1 MKFYSANET
10 AVIWDISGAM
20 VRRYCKEGK
29 VPGAVQTELGWQIPE
44 GTPKPGAQT
53 VRETPP
59 TPLVKKILYQRERNN
74 HFGIYEYIQVDLA
87 YSSSRMASN
96 RLTRQ
101 QIEEIYHTNRISP
114 AFEATKVDDIVEIM
128 NHFICMRYVVDNIT
142 APLTVSFVKQ
152 VHHFLTYGTYADQS
166 HKTGVGE
173 FRIKPD
179 KLGIPPQQINKAMAD
194 LIKGYERKAAKLDQI
209 LAFHV
214 QFERIHPFDDYNGR
228 VGRILMVKECLRY
241 GIDPFIIDDKRRG
254 AYNRG
259 IAQWDTDPEIL
270 QKVVCE
276 AQKRFQN
283 KLDTCRLMQYHRPPK
298 KYWRMLWNTILTM
311 KRTDFGTSW
320 RAIITSL
327 A

>member
-1 MKFYSANET
+1 MKLCT
-10 AVIWDISGAM
+10 AREMADSWDVTIQL
-20 VRRYCKEGK
+20 VRRYCKDGK
-29 VPGAVQTELGWQIPE
+29 VPNAVLTEQGWMIPE
-44 GTPKPGAQT
+44 GTLKPGT
-53 VRETPP
+53 ELKKETPP

-101 QIEEIYHTNRISP
+101 QVEEIYRTNRISP

-128 NHFICMRYVVDNIT
+128 NHFICMRYVVDNVT
-142 APLTVSFVKQ
+142 SPLTVSFVKQ
-152 VHHFLTYGTYADQS
+152 VHHFLTYGTYADQN

-179 KLGIPPQQINKAMAD
+179 KLGIPPQQINKVVAD
-194 LIKGYERKAAKLDQI
+194 LIKGYERKAAKLEQI

-228 VGRILMVKECLRY
+228 VGRILMVKECPRY

-254 AYNRG
+254 AYIRG

-298 KYWRMLWNTILTM
+298 K
-311 KRTDFGTSW
+311 
-320 RAIITSL
+320 
-327 A
+327 

>member
-1 MKFYSANET
+1 MKLCT
-10 AVIWDISGAM
+10 AREMADSWDVTIQL
-20 VRRYCKEGK
+20 VRRYCKDGK
-29 VPGAVQTELGWQIPE
+29 VPNAVLTEQGWMIPE
-44 GTPKPGAQT
+44 GTLKPGT
-53 VRETPP
+53 EVKRETPT
-59 TPLVKKILYQRERNN
+59 TPLVKKLLYQRERNN

-101 QIEEIYHTNRISP
+101 QVEEIYRTNRISP

-128 NHFICMRYVVDNIT
+128 NHFICMRYVVDNVT
-142 APLTVSFVKQ
+142 APLTVSFIKQ
-152 VHHFLTYGTYADQS
+152 VHHFLTYGTYADQN

-194 LIKGYERKAAKLDQI
+194 LIKGYERKAAKLEQI

-276 AQKRFQN
+276 AQKRFQT

-298 KYWRMLWNTILTM
+298 R
-311 KRTDFGTSW
+311 
-320 RAIITSL
+320 
-327 A
+327 

>member
-101 QIEEIYHTNRISP
+101 QVEEIYRTNRISP

-128 NHFICMRYVVDNIT
+128 NHFICMRYVVDNVT

-152 VHHFLTYGTYADQS
+152 VHHFLTYGTYADQN

-194 LIKGYERKAAKLDQI
+194 LIKGYERKAPKLEQI

-254 AYNRG
+254 TYNRG
-259 IAQWDTDPEIL
+259 IAQWDADPEIL
-270 QKVVCE
+270 QKVVCK

-298 KYWRMLWNTILTM
+298 K
-311 KRTDFGTSW
+311 
-320 RAIITSL
+320 
-327 A
+327 

>member
-1 MKFYSANET
+1 MKLYSVNET
-10 AVIWDISGAM
+10 AAIWGVSGAM

-44 GTPKPGAQT
+44 GTPKPGTQM

-59 TPLVKKILYQRERNN
+59 TPLVKKILYQHERNN
-74 HFGIYEYIQVDLA
+74 HFGIYEYIQVNLA

-96 RLTRQ
+96 RLTRNQ
-101 QIEEIYHTNRISP
+101 VEEMYRTKRLTAS
-114 AFEATKVDDIVEIM
+114 FEPTKVDDIVEMM

-152 VHHFLTYGTYADQS
+152 VHYFLTYGTYADQS

-173 FRIKPD
+173 FRIKPA
-179 KLGIPPQQINKAMAD
+179 KLGSPPQKINKEVAD
-194 LIKGYERKAAKLDQI
+194 LIKAYERKAAKMEQI
-209 LAFHV
+209 LDFHV
-214 QFERIHPFDDYNGR
+214 RFERIHPFDDYNGR

-254 AYNRG
+254 EYNRG
-259 IAQWDTDPEIL
+259 IAQWDTDPEVL

-283 KLDTCRLMQYHRPPK
+283 KLDTLRLMQYHRPPK
-298 KYWRMLWNTILTM
+298 K
-311 KRTDFGTSW
+311 
-320 RAIITSL
+320 
-327 A
+327 

>member
-44 GTPKPGAQT
+44 GTPKPGAQM

-101 QIEEIYHTNRISP
+101 QVEEIYRTNRISP

-128 NHFICMRYVVDNIT
+128 NHFICMRYVVDNVT
-142 APLTVSFVKQ
+142 SPLTVSFVKQ
-152 VHHFLTYGTYADQS
+152 VHHFLTYGTYADQN

-179 KLGIPPQQINKAMAD
+179 KLGFPPQQINKAVAD
-194 LIKGYERKAAKLDQI
+194 LIKGYERKAAKLEQI

-259 IAQWDTDPEIL
+259 IAQWDTAPEIL

-298 KYWRMLWNTILTM
+298 R
-311 KRTDFGTSW
+311 
-320 RAIITSL
+320 
-327 A
+327 

>member
-29 VPGAVQTELGWQIPE
+29 VPGAVQTEQGWMIPE
-44 GTPKPGAQT
+44 GTPKPGAQMA
-53 VRETPP
+53 RETPP

-74 HFGIYEYIQVDLA
+74 HFGIYEYVQVDLA

-101 QIEEIYHTNRISP
+101 QVEEIYRTNRISP

-128 NHFICMRYVVDNIT
+128 NHFICMRYVVDNVT

-152 VHHFLTYGTYADQS
+152 VHHFLTYGTYADQN

-194 LIKGYERKAAKLDQI
+194 LIKGYERKAAKLEQI

-259 IAQWDTDPEIL
+259 IAQWNTDPEIL

-283 KLDTCRLMQYHRPPK
+283 KLGTCRLMQYHRPPK
-298 KYWRMLWNTILTM
+298 R
-311 KRTDFGTSW
+311 
-320 RAIITSL
+320 
-327 A
+327 

>member
-1 MKFYSANET
+1 MKLCT
-10 AVIWDISGAM
+10 AREMADSWDVTIQL
-20 VRRYCKEGK
+20 VRRYCKDGK
-29 VPGAVQTELGWQIPE
+29 VPNAVLTEQGWMIPE
-44 GTPKPGAQT
+44 GTLKPGT
-53 VRETPP
+53 ELKKETPP

-101 QIEEIYHTNRISP
+101 QVEEIYRTNRISP

-128 NHFICMRYVVDNIT
+128 NHFICMRYVVDNVT

-152 VHHFLTYGTYADQS
+152 VHHFLTYGTYADQN

-194 LIKGYERKAAKLDQI
+194 LIKGYERKAPKLEQI

-241 GIDPFIIDDKRRG
+241 GIDSQ
-254 AYNRG
+254 AV
-259 IAQWDTDPEIL
+259 ALT
-270 QKVVCE
+270 E
-276 AQKRFQN
+276 AFGES
-283 KLDTCRLMQYHRPPK
+283 HRH
-298 KYWRMLWNTILTM
+298 
-311 KRTDFGTSW
+311 
-320 RAIITSL
+320 
-327 A
+327 

>member
-1 MKFYSANET
+1 MKLCT
-10 AVIWDISGAM
+10 AREMADSWDVTIQL
-20 VRRYCKEGK
+20 VRRYCKDGK
-29 VPGAVQTELGWQIPE
+29 VPNAVLTEQGWMIPE
-44 GTPKPGAQT
+44 GTLKPGT
-53 VRETPP
+53 ELKKETPP

-101 QIEEIYHTNRISP
+101 QVEEIYRTNRISP

-128 NHFICMRYVVDNIT
+128 NHFICMRYVVDNVT

-152 VHHFLTYGTYADQS
+152 VHHFLTYGTYADQN

-270 QKVVCE
+270 QQVICE

-298 KYWRMLWNTILTM
+298 R
-311 KRTDFGTSW
+311 
-320 RAIITSL
+320 
-327 A
+327 

>member
-1 MKFYSANET
+1 MKLYSVNET
-10 AVIWDISGAM
+10 AATWGISGVM

-74 HFGIYEYIQVDLA
+74 HFGIYEYIQVNLA

-96 RLTRQ
+96 RLTRNQ
-101 QIEEIYHTNRISP
+101 VEEMYRTKRLTAS
-114 AFEATKVDDIVEIM
+114 FEPTKVDDIVEMM
-128 NHFICMRYVVDNIT
+128 NHFICMRYVIDNVT
-142 APLTVSFVKQ
+142 APLTVSFIKQ
-152 VHHFLTYGTYADQS
+152 VHHFLTYGTYADQN

-179 KLGIPPQQINKAMAD
+179 KLGIPPQQINKAVAD
-194 LIKGYERKAAKLDQI
+194 LIKIYERKAAKLEQI

-228 VGRILMVKECLRY
+228 VGRILMVKECMRY

-254 AYNRG
+254 EYNRG
-259 IAQWDTDPEIL
+259 IAQWDTNPEVL

-298 KYWRMLWNTILTM
+298 K
-311 KRTDFGTSW
+311 
-320 RAIITSL
+320 
-327 A
+327 

>member
-1 MKFYSANET
+1 MADS
-10 AVIWDISGAM
+10 WDVTIQL
-20 VRRYCKEGK
+20 VRRYCKDGK
-29 VPGAVQTELGWQIPE
+29 VPNAVLTEQGWMIPE
-44 GTPKPGAQT
+44 GTLKPGKE
-53 VRETPP
+53 VKRETPA

-101 QIEEIYHTNRISP
+101 QVEEIYRTNRISP

-128 NHFICMRYVVDNIT
+128 NHFICMRYVVDNVT

-152 VHHFLTYGTYADQS
+152 VHHFLTYGTYADQN

-194 LIKGYERKAAKLDQI
+194 LIKGYERKAPKLEQI

-298 KYWRMLWNTILTM
+298 K
-311 KRTDFGTSW
+311 
-320 RAIITSL
+320 
-327 A
+327 

>member
-1 MKFYSANET
+1 MKLYSVNET
-10 AVIWDISGAM
+10 AAIWGVSGAM

-44 GTPKPGAQT
+44 GTPKPGAQS
-53 VRETPP
+53 VRETPQ

-74 HFGIYEYIQVDLA
+74 HCGIYEYIQVNLA

-96 RLTRQ
+96 RLTRNQ
-101 QIEEIYHTNRISP
+101 VEEMYRTKRITAS
-114 AFEATKVDDIVEIM
+114 FEPTKVDDIVEMM

-152 VHHFLTYGTYADQS
+152 VHYFLTYGTYADQS

-173 FRIKPD
+173 FRIKPA
-179 KLGIPPQQINKAMAD
+179 KLGSPQQKINKEVAD
-194 LIKGYERKAAKLDQI
+194 LIKAYERKAVKLEGI
-209 LAFHV
+209 LNFHV

-254 AYNRG
+254 EYNRG
-259 IAQWDTDPEIL
+259 IAQWDTNPDIL

-298 KYWRMLWNTILTM
+298 K
-311 KRTDFGTSW
+311 
-320 RAIITSL
+320 
-327 A
+327 

>member
-1 MKFYSANET
+1 MKLCT
-10 AVIWDISGAM
+10 AREMADSWDVTIQL
-20 VRRYCKEGK
+20 VRRYCKDGK
-29 VPGAVQTELGWQIPE
+29 VPNAVLTEQGWMIPE
-44 GTPKPGAQT
+44 GTLRPGT
-53 VRETPP
+53 EFKRETPP
-59 TPLVKKILYQRERNN
+59 TPLVKKILYQHERNN
-74 HFGIYEYIQVDLA
+74 HFGIYEYIQVNLA

-96 RLTRQ
+96 RLTRNQ
-101 QIEEIYHTNRISP
+101 VEEMYRTKRLTAS
-114 AFEATKVDDIVEIM
+114 FEPTKVDDIVEMM
-128 NHFICMRYVVDNIT
+128 NHFICMRYVIDNVT
-142 APLTVSFVKQ
+142 APLTVSFIKQ
-152 VHHFLTYGTYADQS
+152 VHHFLTYGTYADQK

-179 KLGIPPQQINKAMAD
+179 KLGVPPQQINKAVAD
-194 LIKGYERKAAKLDQI
+194 LIKIYGRKTAKLEQI

-254 AYNRG
+254 EYKRG
-259 IAQWDTDPEIL
+259 IAQWDTNPEIL

-298 KYWRMLWNTILTM
+298 K
-311 KRTDFGTSW
+311 
-320 RAIITSL
+320 
-327 A
+327 

>member
-1 MKFYSANET
+1 MKLCT
-10 AVIWDISGAM
+10 AREMADSWDVTIQL
-20 VRRYCKEGK
+20 VRRYCKDGK
-29 VPGAVQTELGWQIPE
+29 VSNAVLTEQGWMIPE
-44 GTPKPGAQT
+44 GTLKPGT
-53 VRETPP
+53 EVKRETPT

-101 QIEEIYHTNRISP
+101 QVEEIYRTNRISP
-114 AFEATKVDDIVEIM
+114 AFDATKVDDIVEIM
-128 NHFICMRYVVDNIT
+128 NHFICIRYVVDNVT
-142 APLTVSFVKQ
+142 SPLTVSFVKQ
-152 VHHFLTYGTYADQS
+152 VHHFLTYGTYADQN

-173 FRIKPD
+173 FRNKPD

-194 LIKGYERKAAKLDQI
+194 LIKVYERKAAKLDQI

-259 IAQWDTDPEIL
+259 IAQWDTDPKIL

-298 KYWRMLWNTILTM
+298 K
-311 KRTDFGTSW
+311 
-320 RAIITSL
+320 
-327 A
+327 

>member
-1 MKFYSANET
+1 MKLCT
-10 AVIWDISGAM
+10 AREMADSWDVTIQL
-20 VRRYCKEGK
+20 VRRYCKDGK
-29 VPGAVQTELGWQIPE
+29 VPNAVLTEQGWMIPE
-44 GTPKPGAQT
+44 GPLRPGT
-53 VRETPP
+53 EFKRETPP

-74 HFGIYEYIQVDLA
+74 HFGIYEYIQVDLG

-101 QIEEIYHTNRISP
+101 QVEEIYRTNRISP
-114 AFEATKVDDIVEIM
+114 SFEATKVDDIVEMM
-128 NHFICMRYVVDNIT
+128 NHFICMRYVVDNVT

-152 VHHFLTYGTYADQS
+152 VHHFLTYGTYADQN

-194 LIKGYERKAAKLDQI
+194 LIKGYERKAAKLEQI

-270 QKVVCE
+270 RKVVCE

-298 KYWRMLWNTILTM
+298 R
-311 KRTDFGTSW
+311 
-320 RAIITSL
+320 
-327 A
+327 

>member
-1 MKFYSANET
+1 MADS
-10 AVIWDISGAM
+10 WDVTIQL
-20 VRRYCKEGK
+20 VRRYCKDGK
-29 VPGAVQTELGWQIPE
+29 VPNAVLTEQGWMIPE
-44 GTPKPGAQT
+44 GTLKPGT
-53 VRETPP
+53 ELKKETPP

-101 QIEEIYHTNRISP
+101 QVEEIYRTNRISP

-128 NHFICMRYVVDNIT
+128 NHFICMRYVVDNVT
-142 APLTVSFVKQ
+142 SPLTVSFVKQ
-152 VHHFLTYGTYADQS
+152 VHHFLTYGTYADQN

-179 KLGIPPQQINKAMAD
+179 KLGFPPQQINKAVAD
-194 LIKGYERKAAKLDQI
+194 LIKGYERKAAKLEQI

-270 QKVVCE
+270 QKVVYE

-298 KYWRMLWNTILTM
+298 K
-311 KRTDFGTSW
+311 
-320 RAIITSL
+320 
-327 A
+327 

>member
-1 MKFYSANET
+1 MKLCT
-10 AVIWDISGAM
+10 AREMADAWDVTIQL
-20 VRRYCKEGK
+20 VRRYCKDGK
-29 VPGAVQTELGWQIPE
+29 VPNAVLTEQGWMIPE
-44 GTPKPGAQT
+44 GTLRPGT
-53 VRETPP
+53 EFKRETPQ

-74 HFGIYEYIQVDLA
+74 HFGIYEYIQVNLA

-96 RLTRQ
+96 RLTRNQ
-101 QIEEIYHTNRISP
+101 VEEMYRTKRLTAS
-114 AFEATKVDDIVEIM
+114 FEPTKVDDIVEMM

-152 VHHFLTYGTYADQS
+152 VHYFLTYGTYADQS

-173 FRIKPD
+173 FRIKPA
-179 KLGIPPQQINKAMAD
+179 KLGSPPQKINKEVAD
-194 LIKGYERKAAKLDQI
+194 IIKDYERKAAKMEQI
-209 LAFHV
+209 LDFHV
-214 QFERIHPFDDYNGR
+214 RFERIHPFDDYNGR

-254 AYNRG
+254 EYNRG
-259 IAQWDTDPEIL
+259 IAQWDTNPEIL

-298 KYWRMLWNTILTM
+298 K
-311 KRTDFGTSW
+311 
-320 RAIITSL
+320 
-327 A
+327 

>member
-10 AVIWDISGAM
+10 AIIWDISGAM

-29 VPGAVQTELGWQIPE
+29 VPGAVQTEQGWMIPE
-44 GTPKPGAQT
+44 GTPKPGAQM

-96 RLTRQ
+96 RLARQ
-101 QIEEIYHTNRISP
+101 QVEEIYRTNRISP

-128 NHFICMRYVVDNIT
+128 NHFICMRYVVDNVT
-142 APLTVSFVKQ
+142 TPLTVSFVKQ
-152 VHHFLTYGTYADQS
+152 VHHFLTYGTYADQN

-194 LIKGYERKAAKLDQI
+194 LIKGYERKAAKLEQI

-241 GIDPFIIDDKRRG
+241 GIDPFFIDDKRRG

-259 IAQWDTDPEIL
+259 IAQWDTDPDIL

-298 KYWRMLWNTILTM
+298 R
-311 KRTDFGTSW
+311 
-320 RAIITSL
+320 
-327 A
+327 

>member
-10 AVIWDISGAM
+10 AIIWDISGAM

-29 VPGAVQTELGWQIPE
+29 VLGAVQTEQGWMIPE

-101 QIEEIYHTNRISP
+101 QVEEIYRTNRISP

-128 NHFICMRYVVDNIT
+128 NHFICMRYVVDNVT
-142 APLTVSFVKQ
+142 SPLTVSFVKQ
-152 VHHFLTYGTYADQS
+152 VHHFLTYGTYADQN

-179 KLGIPPQQINKAMAD
+179 KLGFPPQQINKAVAD
-194 LIKGYERKAAKLDQI
+194 LIKGYERKAAKLEQI

-259 IAQWDTDPEIL
+259 IAQWDTDPKIL
-270 QKVVCE
+270 QKVIYE

-283 KLDTCRLMQYHRPPK
+283 KLGTCRLMQYHRPPK
-298 KYWRMLWNTILTM
+298 K
-311 KRTDFGTSW
+311 
-320 RAIITSL
+320 
-327 A
+327 

>member
-1 MKFYSANET
+1 MKLYT
-10 AVIWDISGAM
+10 AEYTATLWGISVQM
-20 VRRYCKEGK
+20 VRRYCREGK
-29 VPGAVQTELGWQIPE
+29 VPGAVQTEQGWMIPE
-44 GTPKPGAQT
+44 GTPKPGAQM

-74 HFGIYEYIQVDLA
+74 HFGIYEYIQVNLA

-101 QIEEIYHTNRISP
+101 QVEEIYRTTRITPS
-114 AFEATKVDDIVEIM
+114 FEATKVDDIVEMM
-128 NHFICMRYVVDNIT
+128 NHFICVRYVVDNIT
-142 APLTVSFVKQ
+142 APLTVAFIKQ
-152 VHHFLTYGTYADQS
+152 VHHFLTYGTYADQN

-194 LIKGYERKAAKLDQI
+194 LIKGYERKAAKLEQI

-214 QFERIHPFDDYNGR
+214 PFERIHPFDDYNGR

-241 GIDPFIIDDKRRG
+241 PFFCFCI
-254 AYNRG
+254 
-259 IAQWDTDPEIL
+259 
-270 QKVVCE
+270 
-276 AQKRFQN
+276 
-283 KLDTCRLMQYHRPPK
+283 
-298 KYWRMLWNTILTM
+298 
-311 KRTDFGTSW
+311 
-320 RAIITSL
+320 SL

>member
-10 AVIWDISGAM
+10 AIIGDISGAM

-29 VPGAVQTELGWQIPE
+29 VPGAVQTEQGWMIPE

-101 QIEEIYHTNRISP
+101 QVEEIYRTNRITPS
-114 AFEATKVDDIVEIM
+114 FEATKVDNIVEIM
-128 NHFICMRYVVDNIT
+128 NHFICMRYVVDNVT

-152 VHHFLTYGTYADQS
+152 VHHFLTYGTYADQN

-179 KLGIPPQQINKAMAD
+179 KLGIPPQQINKAVAD
-194 LIKGYERKAAKLDQI
+194 LIKIYERKTAKLEQI

-214 QFERIHPFDDYNGR
+214 QFESIHPFDDYNGR

-254 AYNRG
+254 EYNRG
-259 IAQWDTDPEIL
+259 IAQWDTNPEAL
-270 QKVVCE
+270 QKVVFE

-283 KLDTCRLMQYHRPPK
+283 KLDTCRLMQYHRPSK
-298 KYWRMLWNTILTM
+298 K
-311 KRTDFGTSW
+311 
-320 RAIITSL
+320 
-327 A
+327 

>member
-1 MKFYSANET
+1 MKLYSVNET
-10 AVIWDISGAM
+10 AAIWGISGAM

-44 GTPKPGAQT
+44 GTPKPGAQS
-53 VRETPP
+53 VRETPQ

-74 HFGIYEYIQVDLA
+74 HFGIYGYIQVNLA

-96 RLTRQ
+96 RLTRNQ
-101 QIEEIYHTNRISP
+101 VEEMYRTKRLTAS
-114 AFEATKVDDIVEIM
+114 FEPTKVDDIVEMM

-152 VHHFLTYGTYADQS
+152 VHYFLTYGTYADQS

-173 FRIKPD
+173 FRIKPA
-179 KLGIPPQQINKAMAD
+179 KLGSPPQKINKEVAD
-194 LIKGYERKAAKLDQI
+194 LIKAYERKSAKLDGI
-209 LAFHV
+209 LNFHV
-214 QFERIHPFDDYNGR
+214 QFERIRPFDDYNGR

-254 AYNRG
+254 EYSRG
-259 IAQWDTDPEIL
+259 IAQWDTNPEIL
-270 QKVVCE
+270 QRVVCE

-298 KYWRMLWNTILTM
+298 R
-311 KRTDFGTSW
+311 
-320 RAIITSL
+320 
-327 A
+327 

>member
-1 MKFYSANET
+1 MLFRS
-10 AVIWDISGAM
+10 
-20 VRRYCKEGK
+20 
-29 VPGAVQTELGWQIPE
+29 
-44 GTPKPGAQT
+44 
-53 VRETPP
+53 
-59 TPLVKKILYQRERNN
+59 
-74 HFGIYEYIQVDLA
+74 
-87 YSSSRMASN
+87 
-96 RLTRQ
+96 TRQ
-101 QIEEIYHTNRISP
+101 QVEEIYRTNRISP

-128 NHFICMRYVVDNIT
+128 NHFICMRYVVDNVT
-142 APLTVSFVKQ
+142 SPLTVSFVKQ
-152 VHHFLTYGTYADQS
+152 VHHFLTYGTYADQN

-179 KLGIPPQQINKAMAD
+179 KLGIPPQQINKVVAD
-194 LIKGYERKAAKLDQI
+194 LIKGYERKAAKLEQI

-298 KYWRMLWNTILTM
+298 K
-311 KRTDFGTSW
+311 
-320 RAIITSL
+320 
-327 A
+327 

>member
-1 MKFYSANET
+1 MKLCT
-10 AVIWDISGAM
+10 AREMADSWDVTIQL
-20 VRRYCKEGK
+20 VRRYCKDGK
-29 VPGAVQTELGWQIPE
+29 VPNAVITEQGWMIPE
-44 GTPKPGAQT
+44 GTLKPGT
-53 VRETPP
+53 EFKRETPA
-59 TPLVKKILYQRERNN
+59 TPLVKKILYQQERNN
-74 HFGIYEYIQVDLA
+74 HFGIYEYIQVNLA

-96 RLTRQ
+96 RLTRNQ
-101 QIEEIYHTNRISP
+101 VEEMYRTKRLTAS
-114 AFEATKVDDIVEIM
+114 FEPTKVDDIVEMM

-142 APLTVSFVKQ
+142 APLTVAFIKQ

-173 FRIKPD
+173 FRIKPT
-179 KLGIPPQQINKAMAD
+179 KLGSPPQKINKEVAD
-194 LIKGYERKAAKLDQI
+194 LIKAYERKTAKLEGI
-209 LAFHV
+209 LNFHV

-254 AYNRG
+254 EYNRG
-259 IAQWDTDPEIL
+259 IAQWDTNPEIL

-298 KYWRMLWNTILTM
+298 K
-311 KRTDFGTSW
+311 
-320 RAIITSL
+320 
-327 A
+327 